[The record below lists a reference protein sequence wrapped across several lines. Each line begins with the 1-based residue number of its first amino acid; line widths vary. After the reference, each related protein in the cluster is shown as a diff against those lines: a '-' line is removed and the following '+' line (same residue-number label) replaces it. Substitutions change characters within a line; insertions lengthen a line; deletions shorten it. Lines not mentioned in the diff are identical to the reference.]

1 MTNSIDTAM
10 ARSGCWADALDK
22 QDFDDQIKAIREA
35 LLIGLE
41 SFGEVERLTWRC
53 DSLQA
58 AGTKF
63 SAELRPVHPTG
74 TADTVGVFACALRLL
89 ETLGAECANSKGVD
103 AYELYETLKA
113 IRRGLHIGLQSFG
126 EVERISDYCTALRGF
141 GDQFDEQLQPV
152 HPTGA
157 ADTVGLF
164 ANALRLLDVIE
175 PERMAA

>member
-10 ARSGCWADALDK
+10 ARSGCCSDALDK

-53 DSLQA
+53 DSLEA

-63 SAELRPVHPTG
+63 SAELRPMHPTG
-74 TADTVGVFACALRLL
+74 TADTVGVFAGALRLL
-89 ETLGAECANSKGVD
+89 DTLGPECANPRDTD
-103 AYELYETLKA
+103 AYEIYETIKA

-126 EVERISDYCTALRGF
+126 EVERIVDYCDSLRGF
-141 GDQFDEQLQPV
+141 GDQFDKQLQPM

-157 ADTVGLF
+157 ADTVGMF
-164 ANALRLLDVIE
+164 ANALRLLDGLE
-175 PERMAA
+175 PERLAA